1 MPPVS
6 DGIPSQKQQAQE
18 RSTSVIKVHRI
29 ITGTTLLAVGGFMM
43 IVLAQDR
50 PEPPMTQA
58 STSSIRAVK
67 LRLTFESGD
76 SANVTEFEG
85 GTIKI
90 EKDGNKLTITPY
102 IREQGKVELR
112 VFQAVQ
118 REGKEVMQALDT
130 LLLADKRLTKLNRG
144 NLPFSVQVLDAEK
157 KLSTAAPG
165 GGGTCCARTC
175 NGTLICGSCVCT
187 DCGVCATFPWCECA
201 LP

>member
-1 MPPVS
+1 M
-6 DGIPSQKQQAQE
+6 
-18 RSTSVIKVHRI
+18 IKVHRI
-29 ITGTTLLAVGGFMM
+29 IRGTTLLAVCGFMM

-58 STSSIRAVK
+58 SASSIRAVK

-85 GTIKI
+85 GTIKV

-112 VFQAVQ
+112 VSQAVQ
-118 REGKEVMQALDT
+118 RGGRDVMETVAT
-130 LLLADKRLTKLNRG
+130 LLADKGLTKLNQG
-144 NLPFSVQVLDAEK
+144 NLSFSVQVLDTEK
-157 KLSTAAPG
+157 KLSTAALAAGGG

-187 DCGVCATFPWCECA
+187 DCGVCSAFPWCECA